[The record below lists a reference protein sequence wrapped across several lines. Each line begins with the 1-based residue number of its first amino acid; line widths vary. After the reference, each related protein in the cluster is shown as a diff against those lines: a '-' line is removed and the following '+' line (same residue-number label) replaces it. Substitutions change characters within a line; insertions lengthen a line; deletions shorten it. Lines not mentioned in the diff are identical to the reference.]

1 MRYIKYVNNFTIFYH
16 MARSLSVLSKILGLT
31 ASSNPHEAK
40 LAEEKL
46 EQQLQARGITREQL
60 EQQLDMSTV
69 DEEIEAISFRY
80 GQPYKRIDPATA
92 TILGAVAR
100 FYNGSVVYSFDDA
113 DYSGYGYK
121 RTITRHFEVFS
132 SKKSQI
138 EIEVYTD
145 YLLQALDDDWAKHC
159 KEDPFQV
166 AMMGSSHRNSFRKG
180 WANKV
185 ASRFYE
191 MKKEEEENGRQL
203 QLDSK
208 TVNQSALAVQKKNN
222 TEKEIIR
229 AYKKQKY
236 PRLVSSSGFTQGG
249 SGSSAG
255 RSAGGNVGLS
265 RQMGS
270 GGYKA
275 LGGS

>member
-1 MRYIKYVNNFTIFYH
+1 MT
-16 MARSLSVLSKILGLT
+16 RSLSVLSKILGLT
-31 ASSNPHEAK
+31 TSSNPNEARA
-40 LAEEKL
+40 AEEKL
-46 EQQLQARGITREQL
+46 EQQLKARGITREEL
-60 EQQLDMSTV
+60 ENSLDMSTV

-80 GQPYKRIDPATA
+80 GKPYKRIDPATA
-92 TILGAVAR
+92 TILSAVAR
-100 FYNGSVVYSFDDA
+100 FYNGSIVYAFDDSE
-113 DYSGYGYK
+113 YSEWGYK

-145 YLLQALDDDWAKHC
+145 YLLQALEDDWAKHC

-191 MKKEEEENGRQL
+191 MKKEEEENGREIQTE
-203 QLDSK
+203 SR
-208 TVNQSALAVQKKNN
+208 TINQSALAVQKKNS
-222 TEKEIIR
+222 TEKEIIK
-229 AYKKQKY
+229 AFKKEKY
-236 PRLVSSSGFTQGG
+236 PKLYASSGFTQGG
-249 SGSSAG
+249 SGASAG
-255 RSAGGNVGLS
+255 RSAGSSVGLS
-265 RQMGS
+265 RQVAG

-275 LGGS
+275 LGGY

>member
-1 MRYIKYVNNFTIFYH
+1 

-31 ASSNPHEAK
+31 ASSNPHEAR

-80 GQPYKRIDPATA
+80 GQPYQRVDPAVSI
-92 TILGAVAR
+92 ILGAVVD
-100 FYNGSVVYSFDDA
+100 FYNGRLINCVKDENGNYMN
-113 DYSGYGYK
+113 GK
-121 RTITRHFEVFS
+121 RQHDVLAS
-132 SKKSQI
+132 SARKI
-138 EIEVYTD
+138 EIQIYTD
-145 YLLQALDDDWAKHC
+145 YLIQALNDDWVKHC

-236 PRLVSSSGFTQGG
+236 PRLVSSSGYTQGG

-255 RSAGGNVGLS
+255 RAAGGNVGLS

>member
-1 MRYIKYVNNFTIFYH
+1 

-69 DEEIEAISFRY
+69 EEEIEAISFRY
-80 GQPYKRIDPATA
+80 GKPYKRIDPATA
-92 TILGAVAR
+92 TILSAVAR

-113 DYSGYGYK
+113 DYSGDYGYK
-121 RTITRHFEVFS
+121 RVITRHFEVFS

-145 YLLQALDDDWAKHC
+145 YLLQALEDDWAKHC

-191 MKKEEEENGRQL
+191 MKKDEEENGRQL

-236 PRLVSSSGFTQGG
+236 PRLVSSSGYTQGG
-249 SGSSAG
+249 SGASAG

>member
-1 MRYIKYVNNFTIFYH
+1 

-46 EQQLQARGITREQL
+46 EQQLQARGITRQQL
-60 EQQLDMSTV
+60 EEQLDMSTV

-80 GQPYKRIDPATA
+80 GKPYKRIDPATA
-92 TILGAVAR
+92 TILSAVAR

-113 DYSGYGYK
+113 DYNGYSYK

-145 YLLQALDDDWAKHC
+145 YLLQALEDDWAKHC

-185 ASRFYE
+185 ASRFYQ
-191 MKKEEEENGRQL
+191 MKKDEEENGRQL